1 MKMQTFRL
9 SVLHILCLLLVGIVG
24 IPAYAREVADTLKS
38 KEKDQVIVV
47 YDFIQEENLMSITIK
62 DFRKRLGSEHKKRFS
77 DYENNRIVG
86 LIFDKKGTIPNYK
99 ITGMTPEPLNP
110 GTMEYEKSSE
120 GVFILQAG
128 QTTSFSFR
136 NGLDDNNAL
145 VRIPI
150 YLAYYKEK
158 RNLPLIKRQ
167 SEYEIFAYC
176 GDLQIKWV
184 EKTNNTNQVVKWETR
199 EQIVTETEQIEI
211 EVDEELTPE
220 EQATMLMTS
229 TREKIQQAKQ
239 HDLDSEIRELH
250 KLENMIS
257 ELENLPNKVRLNH
270 SITDLINKTISEYN
284 DAVDDAEYRLK
295 KINEKRVIQEK
306 TSEAKNLL
314 KYVKE
319 QTGKIKHY
327 SVEDRTELKTK
338 VRMLAEKGIAI
349 EEYDHELAEQ
359 MKEVSENTEKEI
371 RRAEIREKRRK
382 IWLTIGLVIL
392 GIILIVAN
400 QLFQQYR
407 NTKNNEKL
415 MKQQEEM
422 ARQAEDKAR
431 RQQND
436 AIRRAQEDAKRRAES
451 IARSGVNRVQG
462 QVRQKSREALR
473 NGMNNILGGNKFT
486 RI

>member
-1 MKMQTFRL
+1 MQTFRL
-9 SVLHILCLLLVGIVG
+9 SVLHTLCLLLVGIVG
-24 IPAYAREVADTLKS
+24 IPTYAREVADTLKS
-38 KEKDQVIVV
+38 EEKDQVIVV

-86 LIFDKKGTIPNYK
+86 LIFDRKGAIPNYK

-167 SEYEIFAYC
+167 SEYEIFTYC
-176 GDLQIKWV
+176 GDLQIKWI
-184 EKTNNTNQVVKWETR
+184 EKKNHPSQGVKWETR
-199 EQIVTETEQIEI
+199 EQIVTKTEQVEI
-211 EVDEELTPE
+211 EVDEELTAE
-220 EQATMLMTS
+220 EQATMLMES
-229 TREKIQQAKQ
+229 IRKKILQAKQ
-239 HDLDSEIRELH
+239 NDIDSEIKELH

-257 ELENLPNKVRLNH
+257 ELEKIQYKTKLNDR
-270 SITDLINKTISEYN
+270 ITNLINETITEYN
-284 DAVDDAEYRLK
+284 ETVSKAEEGIRIRDEKIEQQK
-295 KINEKRVIQEK
+295 KTR
-306 TSEAKNLL
+306 EAKNQL

-319 QTGKIKHY
+319 QTNKIKHL
-327 SVEDRTELKTK
+327 SEADRMELKIK
-338 VRMLAEKGIAI
+338 VRMLAEKRIEI
-349 EEYDHELAEQ
+349 EEYDYELAEQ
-359 MKEVSENTEKEI
+359 MKEASETAEKEI

-392 GIILIVAN
+392 GIILVVAN

-407 NTKNNEKL
+407 NTKNNERL

-436 AIRRAQEDAKRRAES
+436 AIRKAQEDAKRRAES

-462 QVRQKSREALR
+462 QIRQKSREALR
-473 NGMNNILGGNKFT
+473 DGMKNILGGNKFT